1 YPGFPTPAPYNTF
14 SAVTVNQARGEEEA
28 ESMRSR
34 RRQLVFG
41 SVVVVVSLMYMSH
54 MFTGHLVTYEGDTVV
69 RCVVAPPPNDTVSHS
84 TSTPRPN
91 TSSNRSD
98 TKRILLVSYGR
109 SGSTFLSY
117 ILTLVP
123 GAFFFF
129 EPLRPHV
136 MRTTLGVDVIM
147 SYKAIGARELNL
159 SQLSR
164 YEVGALNILHNVF
177 NCNIQALPVT
187 DFLSSHLATHGN
199 ARTLAACLTPMVT
212 DTYLNLPHYLQC
224 LVDFWWQC
232 KNSSL
237 KLVKEPKEQGGL
249 PGRPPSPQEAP
260 ESSQAAAA
268 IRLPAR
274 SVFSLMRR
282 DPDLK
287 VVYLVRDPRATLL
300 SQRALFGHAPTPQE
314 FCRMVSDDMAH
325 MLLLQKIFPGRA
337 VTVRYEDV
345 AEDPLGLT
353 ARLYKALGLEMS
365 RAVVRGLRKLT
376 STNED
381 MGAFSTYRQDPKFTA
396 NRWRTDVDSDHVTR
410 TDRVCRA
417 VYNVLGYKVGHDD
430 AVLRNLSIPLREA
443 TYRLAVL

>member
-1 YPGFPTPAPYNTF
+1 
-14 SAVTVNQARGEEEA
+14 
-28 ESMRSR
+28 MRSR

-54 MFTGHLVTYEGDTVV
+54 IFTGHLVTYEGDTVV

-91 TSSNRSD
+91 TSSSRSD

-117 ILTLVP
+117 ILALVP

-237 KLVKEPKEQGGL
+237 KLVK
-249 PGRPPSPQEAP
+249 
-260 ESSQAAAA
+260 A